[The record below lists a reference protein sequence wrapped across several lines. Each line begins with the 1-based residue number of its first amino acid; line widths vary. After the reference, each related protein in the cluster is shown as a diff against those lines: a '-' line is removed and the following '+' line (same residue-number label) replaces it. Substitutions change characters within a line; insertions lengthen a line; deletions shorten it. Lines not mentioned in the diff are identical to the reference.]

1 MMAWIIVFNFDIN
14 WCCSVQVIAFCFIY
28 KLLVQDIGYETI
40 QVCRSYIIFYILL
53 IFFFLIK
60 HCLITCITGLINV
73 KLEGREALLQT
84 HLYKGYL
91 TLYSYDEWKKLIVYA
106 YSITQRGEG
115 LGAHHHKYEDQNKII
130 DN

>member
-1 MMAWIIVFNFDIN
+1 MLFSSSNSILFYLQTIGTGYWIWNNTGLQILHHF
-14 WCCSVQVIAFCFIY
+14 
-28 KLLVQDIGYETI
+28 L
-40 QVCRSYIIFYILL
+40 YITN
-53 IFFFLIK
+53 FFFLIK